1 MGAGFTRRSVIG
13 SSLGLGAAAALTRA
27 GLSQEASPAAS
38 GEWSFTDDKGNTIT
52 LPSRPERVVI
62 DVNAA
67 APLWDF
73 GVRPVAVFGW
83 LANPSGD
90 FGAAGGRIDA
100 SHVEIIGNGEETI
113 DVEALVGLDADLLIT
128 LTFDPED
135 PDEYWSL
142 AADGPLEQV
151 RQVVP
156 ILAISGVIPDDQ
168 TTERFAEL
176 AEALGAD
183 LSTPEIAADNERW
196 KAAEEEFKAVVAEK
210 PGISAVYIAPSAD
223 MYYVAN
229 PAVAGDVSYARSLGL
244 IIPDVTIDPANGDY
258 WEYLSPEEISKYQT
272 DILFVSYRA
281 DLSIEEFTA
290 IPTVAALP
298 AVQAGQVFEWN
309 QDSIASYRG
318 QADGVEGLIAAVT
331 ESEIVTGD

>member
-1 MGAGFTRRSVIG
+1 MGTGFTRRSVIG
-13 SSLGLGAAAALTRA
+13 SSLGLGAAVALSRT
-27 GLSQEASPAAS
+27 GLAQDASPEAG
-38 GEWSFTDDKGNTIT
+38 GEWSFTDDKGVTIT
-52 LPSRPERVVI
+52 LPSRPERLVI

-73 GVRPVAVFGW
+73 GIRPDAVFGW

-100 SHVEIIGNGEETI
+100 SQVEIIGNGEETI
-113 DVEALVGLDADLLIT
+113 DVEALVGLNADLLIT
-128 LTFDPED
+128 LTFAPDDPN
-135 PDEYWSL
+135 EYWSL

-156 ILAISGVIPDDQ
+156 ILAISGVIPDDE
-168 TTERFAEL
+168 TTNRYAEL

-183 LSTPEIAADNERW
+183 LSTPEIDADFERW
-196 KAAEEEFKAVVAEK
+196 QAAEEEFKAVLAEK
-210 PGISAVYIAPSAD
+210 PGISAVYIAPSPD

-229 PAVAGDVSYARSLGL
+229 PAVAGDVSYARALGL
-244 IIPDVTIDPANGDY
+244 TIPDVTIDPANGDY
-258 WEYLSPEEISKYQT
+258 WEYLSPEEIGKYQT

-298 AVQAGQVFEWN
+298 AVKAGQVFEWN

-318 QADGVEGLIAAVT
+318 QADGVESLIANVSA
-331 ESEIVTGD
+331 SEIVTGD

>member
-1 MGAGFTRRSVIG
+1 MVSTLSRRSVLG
-13 SSLGLGAAAALTRA
+13 STLGLGAAAALART
-27 GLSQEASPAAS
+27 GLAQDASPAAS
-38 GEWSFTDDKGNTIT
+38 GEWTFTDDKGVTIT
-52 LPSRPERVVI
+52 LPSRPQRVVI

-73 GVRPVAVFGW
+73 GVRPTAVFGW

-90 FGAAGGRIDA
+90 FGAAGGNIDA
-100 SHVEIIGNGEETI
+100 STLEIIGNGEETI
-113 DVEALVGLDADLLIT
+113 DVEALVGLAPDLLIT
-128 LTFDPED
+128 LTFAPDE

-156 ILAISGVIPDDQ
+156 ILAISGVIPDDE
-168 TTERFAEL
+168 TANRFAEL

-183 LSTPEIAADNERW
+183 LSTPEIAADFDRW
-196 KAAEEEFKAVVAEK
+196 HAAEEAFKVALAEK

-223 MYYVAN
+223 MYYVVN
-229 PAVAGDVSYARSLGL
+229 PAVAGDASYARSLGL
-244 IIPDVTIDPANGDY
+244 TIPDVTIDPANGDY
-258 WEYLSPEEISKYQT
+258 WEYLSPEEIGKFQT
-272 DILFVSYRA
+272 DMLFVSYRA

-318 QADGVEGLIAAVT
+318 QADGVEDLTANVIA
-331 ESEIVTGD
+331 SEIVTG